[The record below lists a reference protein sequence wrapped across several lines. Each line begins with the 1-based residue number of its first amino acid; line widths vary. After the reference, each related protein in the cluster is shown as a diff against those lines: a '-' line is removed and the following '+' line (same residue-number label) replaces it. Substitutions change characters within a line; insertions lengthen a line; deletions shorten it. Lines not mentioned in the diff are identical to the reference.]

1 MDKEKFLN
9 KVNIEDKSLL
19 LDIYNKAILAEKN
32 RKTIIFILFLY

>member
-9 KVNIEDKSLL
+9 KANIEDKSLL

-32 RKTIIFILFLY
+32 RETDIFILFLH